1 MPRVLG
7 SAAAICVQHHS
18 ILVPSKAL
26 KVEERLFCSQPNQ
39 KDALS
44 TGVVPDP
51 SVRFWVPLSS
61 LPGSAADGSAPI
73 CPVVSQWQ

>member
-18 ILVPSKAL
+18 TLVPSKAL